1 MLLGWHVAFLSSPD
15 CQGRAGL
22 QNAHRPGV
30 LGILDEI
37 PGVEQLVLH
46 RLQGA
51 QPQGPDLLLH
61 PSAQSL
67 QHLQHSAGV
76 SGGIPASSP
85 SQVGPGCPISG
96 LPWTMLLVPPLMGQG

>member
-1 MLLGWHVAFLSSPD
+1 MLLGWHVAFLCSPD

-22 QNAHRPGV
+22 QNAHRPRV

-67 QHLQHSAGV
+67 QHLQHSGRSVRGDPRLFTFPGGPWAPHFWAPLDHVAGRH
-76 SGGIPASSP
+76 
-85 SQVGPGCPISG
+85 
-96 LPWTMLLVPPLMGQG
+96 